1 MTVTST
7 SRNVRM
13 SPKKVREVTRQ
24 IQGMDVAQ
32 ARAVLAA
39 IPRKS
44 ARLVAES
51 LKSAVANAASIRDDQ
66 DSWSD
71 GAVQDKV
78 ADLKQQIESR
88 RERNEKSRKIRY
100 LERRLEQLEEY
111 MDSDNKLA
119 EDKLFI
125 ETAIATA
132 AKPLRRW
139 RTRARGG
146 GTPIIKR
153 TSHIRIILSDETS
166 ITDE

>member
-24 IQGMDVAQ
+24 IQGMDVAR

-51 LKSAVANAASIRDDQ
+51 LKTAVANAASIRDDQ

-71 GAVQDKV
+71 SAVQDKV

-88 RERNEKSRKIRY
+88 RERNEKSR
-100 LERRLEQLEEY
+100 
-111 MDSDNKLA
+111 
-119 EDKLFI
+119 
-125 ETAIATA
+125 
-132 AKPLRRW
+132 
-139 RTRARGG
+139 
-146 GTPIIKR
+146 
-153 TSHIRIILSDETS
+153 
-166 ITDE
+166 

>member
-24 IQGMDVAQ
+24 IQGMDVAH

-44 ARLVAES
+44 ARLVAS
-51 LKSAVANAASIRDDQ
+51 LLKTAVANAASIRDDK

-71 GAVQDKV
+71 SAVQDKV

-88 RERNEKSRKIRY
+88 RERNEKSRKIRI
-100 LERRLEQLEEY
+100 LERRLEQLEDY
-111 MDSDNKLA
+111 MDSYNKL
-119 EDKLFI
+119 
-125 ETAIATA
+125 
-132 AKPLRRW
+132 
-139 RTRARGG
+139 
-146 GTPIIKR
+146 
-153 TSHIRIILSDETS
+153 S
-166 ITDE
+166 